1 MPVKNVQESD
11 EFWLKDNRYSL
22 KDMIGIEYLKESKID
37 PSVLQEFVGG
47 TVYQAFLDL
56 WCYHRSHS
64 PVDGKIL
71 AIYNIP
77 GTYYL
82 QNPEVKTMTKIS
94 KNYLYSQTFLTCTS
108 TRQVYLI

>member
-1 MPVKNVQESD
+1 MPVKNVQED
-11 EFWLKDNRYSL
+11 DQFWLKDNRYSL
-22 KDMIGIEYLKESKID
+22 KDMVGIEHLKESNID

-56 WCYHRSHS
+56 WCYHRVHA

-71 AIYNIP
+71 AVYKIP

-82 QNPEVKTMTKIS
+82 QNPEIKTMGKIS
-94 KNYLYSQTFLTCTS
+94 KNYLYSQTFLSCTS
-108 TRQVYLI
+108 ARQVYLI